1 MGLFGK
7 IFEKKECAICGG
19 EIGLLG
25 NRKLEDGNMC
35 KNCASLL
42 SPWLTD
48 RRHQTVEEIKEHLA
62 YREENKKKV
71 EEFSTTRVIGQGMK
85 IYMDED
91 RGWWL
96 LTRNMKFKDGNPDI
110 LEFSQVTGCTI
121 DIDETKCE
129 IYREKEDGEQVSYNP
144 PRYEYS
150 YDFYLIIHVN
160 SPWFSEMRF
169 QVNNDCIESRT
180 SLEYREAESIAKEMK
195 EALTKVREDIRESIA
210 QANAPKQSVTCPYCS
225 ATTTPDENGRCE
237 YCGGA
242 VNA

>member
-1 MGLFGK
+1 
-7 IFEKKECAICGG
+7 
-19 EIGLLG
+19 
-25 NRKLEDGNMC
+25 
-35 KNCASLL
+35 
-42 SPWLTD
+42 
-48 RRHQTVEEIKEHLA
+48 
-62 YREENKKKV
+62 
-71 EEFSTTRVIGQGMK
+71 
-85 IYMDED
+85 
-91 RGWWL
+91 
-96 LTRNMKFKDGNPDI
+96 MKFKDGNPDI

-195 EALTKVREDIRESIA
+195 DALTKVREDIRESIA
-210 QANAPKQSVTCPYCS
+210 QANAPKQSVTCPYCG
-225 ATTTPDENGRCE
+225 ATTTPDANGRCE

-242 VNA
+242 VNE

>member
-35 KNCASLL
+35 KNCAALL
-42 SPWLTD
+42 SPWMTD
-48 RRHQTVEEIKEHLA
+48 RRHQTVDEIKEHLA
-62 YREENKKKV
+62 YREENEKKV

-91 RGWWL
+91 KGWWL
-96 LTRNMKFKDGNPDI
+96 LSRNMKMKDGNPDV

-121 DIDETKCE
+121 DIDESKSE
-129 IYREKEDGEQVSYNP
+129 IYRETKDGKRESYNP
-144 PRYEYS
+144 PRYTYS
-150 YDFYLIIHVN
+150 YDFHLVIHVN
-160 SPWFSEMRF
+160 HPWFSEMRF
-169 QVNNDCIESRT
+169 RVNTDGIGSRT
-180 SLEYREAESIAKEMK
+180 SVEYREAEAIANEMK
-195 EALTKVREDIRESIA
+195 EALTKVREDARESIA
-210 QANAPKQSVTCPYCS
+210 QANAPKQSVTCPYCG
-225 ATTTPDENGRCE
+225 ATTTPDANGRCE